1 VTELTLIFVFQASG
15 ILLSLALARLP
26 SPHAALGSVRRIC
39 AAVERAA
46 SSFLAR
52 AAVRL
57 AIAVALGALL
67 AAGVGLAAGKPALAA
82 LAALA
87 VCFGAALAGVSTWV
101 AATLFARSSGPALA
115 AAERR
120 FDSTLVTSFT
130 PAGAAGVL
138 AQALGALG
146 ALALYFV
153 EARVR
158 AAAGDSASETAS
170 ALPAYWLGAGLSAFI
185 AEGAAGTYRSA
196 AEGGLAAAARD
207 RALTAWDPRNPA
219 LVSGLVGETLGA
231 GARAA
236 LLTATSAGATAVML
250 VLSTQLTAVPHEQLR
265 VAALPIV
272 LLAFGLI
279 ASATGVWVA
288 RPLEAEGAGPALL
301 RGQASAT
308 AIWLLGLAGACYW
321 LVPSGFVGLVGAGAL
336 GLAASVLVTYALL
349 AVSQRTSPIARDVAD
364 GLRAGSS
371 AATVGSLA
379 GGLAFAGAALALGG
393 AAALGAQAAGHG
405 SSLAHGAALGLIV
418 ALAGALAL
426 APYAFAVD
434 SLAGAAATARAVGSV
449 CGADADTARRVA
461 RLAESTE
468 LPAGLARA
476 ALFLG
481 ASLAALAACL
491 SPRAAGAATAA
502 EATPATALLGCL
514 ALFGAACLLVQA
526 ALVARRAARA
536 AREVTL
542 EVERQLASAPPGT
555 RETGDNGVTSYR
567 ACEELCG
574 RLGLA
579 GALPLATVGAALPV
593 VLGIGLVLVYRIG
606 SPRLAADAPAMFVA
620 GVAVT
625 ALGAALTV
633 DGAHA
638 VLAAARRASRP
649 EADSA
654 TFAASVTGDA
664 LLSLLSIAIGP
675 TVCSL
680 ALIAASLALL
690 VWPLFP

>member
-231 GARAA
+231 G
-236 LLTATSAGATAVML
+236 AVML